1 MVVHQTELEGVL
13 ILEPAVHG
21 DLRGHFLEAYNERT
35 FAEIGIKERFVQDNQ
50 SRSRKGVL
58 RGLHYQVSHAQ
69 AKLIRVLQGEVFD
82 VVVDVRAGSPTFGK
96 WTGIRLTAEGSKTIW
111 IPKGFAHGFYTLSEF
126 ADVSYKVSDFYRPE
140 SEKTL
145 LWSDPDVSIRWP
157 LEGEPVL
164 SEKDRSGHLLWT
176 LREG

>member
-13 ILEPAVHG
+13 ILEPAVHH
-21 DLRGHFLEAYNERT
+21 DLRGHFLEAYNERA

-58 RGLHYQVSHAQ
+58 RGLHYQVRHAQ

-82 VVVDVRAGSPTFGK
+82 VVVDVRPDSPTFGK
-96 WTGIRLTAEGSKTIW
+96 WTAITLTAEGCKAIW

-126 ADVSYKVSDFYRPE
+126 ADVSYKVSDFYRPD
-140 SEKTL
+140 SERTL
-145 LWSDPDVSIRWP
+145 LWSDPDVSIQWP
-157 LEGEPVL
+157 REGNPVL
-164 SEKDRSGHLLWT
+164 SEKDRCGHLLRT
-176 LREG
+176 LREE

>member
-1 MVVHQTELEGVL
+1 MVVQQTELEGVL
-13 ILEPAVHG
+13 ILEPAVHS

-58 RGLHYQVSHAQ
+58 RGLHYQVRRAQ

-82 VVVDVRAGSPTFGK
+82 VIVDVRPGSPTFGK
-96 WTGIRLTAEGSKTIW
+96 WTGIRLTAERGKTVW

-126 ADVSYKVSDFYRPE
+126 ADVSYKVSDFYSPD
-140 SEKTL
+140 SERTL
-145 LWSDPDVSIRWP
+145 LWSDPDVSIEWP
-157 LEGEPVL
+157 LDGDPVL
-164 SEKDRSGHLLWT
+164 SEKDRSGHLLRT
-176 LREG
+176 LGEG